1 MNQHDMK
8 LENKTGLA
16 HGAAFPEVPTTP
28 KQRPDTES
36 TRRSCPKLSP
46 VLRNGTRCGE
56 GCGSDKPAWS
66 KAGEGGERQKLRP
79 SATVLNMFPYI
90 SI

>member
-36 TRRSCPKLSP
+36 TRRSCPCPLSRGMAPDVAKAAVAINPPGAKLAKAAK
-46 VLRNGTRCGE
+46 GKTCGQVPQ
-56 GCGSDKPAWS
+56 C
-66 KAGEGGERQKLRP
+66 
-79 SATVLNMFPYI
+79 
-90 SI
+90 